1 MGGSNVRR
9 VLALFWNGRPFQ
21 ETNKTSRTLEPPT
34 YCWPNIGPNFG
45 CSMAAFG
52 RLRAFDGRGPGT
64 AEPGGGAPPPQP
76 PARPQRTPK
85 CPEKVGQDAWSV
97 AVLSTGTQPGVA
109 APLLP
114 RHAQHQA
121 ARLSLRATG
130 SRPSTEHQA
139 LAPTL
144 NSEKFFRTQV
154 ALTATNCFSP
164 ALEGTRSACQHT
176 PGVRGHDTPADPYK
190 AQVTPRRGT
199 GRSESS
205 GHFAGRHV
213 RLPRLFQHMLFA
225 TFFSHISFS
234 CLPASF
240 PLPFRHTPHAT
251 PPGHASTPAVF

>member
-1 MGGSNVRR
+1 MGATACDRR
-9 VLALFWNGRPFQ
+9 P
-21 ETNKTSRTLEPPT
+21 
-34 YCWPNIGPNFG
+34 
-45 CSMAAFG
+45 
-52 RLRAFDGRGPGT
+52 GPGT
-64 AEPGGGAPPPQP
+64 AEPGGGASPPQP

-176 PGVRGHDTPADPYK
+176 PGVRGHVSRKRHSIPPAFL
-190 AQVTPRRGT
+190 
-199 GRSESS
+199 SS
-205 GHFAGRHV
+205 LV
-213 RLPRLFQHMLFA
+213 
-225 TFFSHISFS
+225 SFS
-234 CLPASF
+234 FFRASVSSVRSPRPCLSSLRWLWPHLLLAEQWAELWAFDGCVRAPACVRR
-240 PLPFRHTPHAT
+240 PG
-251 PPGHASTPAVF
+251 PGHGRARRRSAPTTAPGPPAENPKVSREGRPRPLERSSA

>member
-1 MGGSNVRR
+1 MFDGCVRATACVRR
-9 VLALFWNGRPFQ
+9 PGPGHGRARRR
-21 ETNKTSRTLEPPT
+21 SAPPT
-34 YCWPNIGPNFG
+34 
-45 CSMAAFG
+45 A
-52 RLRAFDGRGPGT
+52 
-64 AEPGGGAPPPQP
+64 

-176 PGVRGHDTPADPYK
+176 PGVRGHDTPAGPYK

-199 GRSESS
+199 GRSKSS

-213 RLPRLFQHMLFA
+213 RLPRLFPHMLFA
-225 TFFSHISFS
+225 PFFSHISFS
-234 CLPASF
+234 CLPASLLRRF
-240 PLPFRHTPHAT
+240 HARPHTR
-251 PPGHASTPAVF
+251 

>member
-1 MGGSNVRR
+1 
-9 VLALFWNGRPFQ
+9 
-21 ETNKTSRTLEPPT
+21 
-34 YCWPNIGPNFG
+34 
-45 CSMAAFG
+45 MAAFG
-52 RLRAFDGRGPGT
+52 RLRAFDGRSPGT
-64 AEPGGGAPPPQP
+64 AAPGGGAPPPQP

-176 PGVRGHDTPADPYK
+176 PGVRGHDTPAEPYK

-199 GRSESS
+199 GRSESAYLFGVARQAARWWPLRS

-213 RLPRLFQHMLFA
+213 RLPGLFKHMLFA
-225 TFFSHISFS
+225 TFFSHISLS
-234 CLPASF
+234 CLPASLLRRF
-240 PLPFRHTPHAT
+240 HARPHTR
-251 PPGHASTPAVF
+251 

>member
-9 VLALFWNGRPFQ
+9 VLALFWNVRPFQ

-114 RHAQHQA
+114 RHAQDQA

-176 PGVRGHDTPADPYK
+176 PGVRVHDTPAEPYK
-190 AQVTPRRGT
+190 AQVTPTRGT
-199 GRSESS
+199 GRSE
-205 GHFAGRHV
+205 FAAV
-213 RLPRLFQHMLFA
+213 
-225 TFFSHISFS
+225 SI
-234 CLPASF
+234 CLA
-240 PLPFRHTPHAT
+240 
-251 PPGHASTPAVF
+251 

>member
-1 MGGSNVRR
+1 M
-9 VLALFWNGRPFQ
+9 
-21 ETNKTSRTLEPPT
+21 
-34 YCWPNIGPNFG
+34 
-45 CSMAAFG
+45 
-52 RLRAFDGRGPGT
+52 
-64 AEPGGGAPPPQP
+64 
-76 PARPQRTPK
+76 
-85 CPEKVGQDAWSV
+85 
-97 AVLSTGTQPGVA
+97 
-109 APLLP
+109 LP

-176 PGVRGHDTPADPYK
+176 PGVRGHDTPAEPYK

-213 RLPRLFQHMLFA
+213 RLPRLFKHMLFA

-234 CLPASF
+234 CLPLRSGRADAF
-240 PLPFRHTPHAT
+240 PPSTEAHPGTSVPLLTWNPNTLLSWRTSQTLFPHLHR
-251 PPGHASTPAVF
+251 PVREQMCHYSRGIPIRC